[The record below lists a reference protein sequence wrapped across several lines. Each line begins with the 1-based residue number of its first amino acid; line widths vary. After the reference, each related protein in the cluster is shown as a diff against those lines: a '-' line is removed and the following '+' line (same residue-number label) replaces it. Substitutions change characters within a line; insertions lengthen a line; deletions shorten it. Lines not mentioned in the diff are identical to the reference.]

1 MNITETGLVL
11 AKIQAFDNRNV
22 DDPTAIAWQEI
33 LEPYAAQDC
42 LDAVAGYFKS
52 NTGWI
57 MPAHI
62 VDRVREIEEAR
73 VRALGYTPYLAP
85 ADEDAA
91 MASGQ
96 WSAAMRRLHRAVA
109 KGELGREQYQAYLS
123 GDLRLES
130 VLAKELTK

>member
-1 MNITETGLVL
+1 MNITEITAVL

-22 DDPTAIAWQEI
+22 DEATVLAWQEV
-33 LEPYAAQDC
+33 LEPYAAKDC
-42 LDAVAGYFKS
+42 LDAVAGYFKT
-52 NTGWI
+52 NTAWI

-62 VDRVREIEEAR
+62 VERVREIEEAR
-73 VRALGYTPYLAP
+73 VRALGHTPYLSP

-109 KGELGREQYQAYLS
+109 KGELDREQYEAYRS

-130 VLAKELTK
+130 VLTKELTK